1 MSIKMLNKST
11 KTIDISR
18 IPTYN
23 SRVINKR
30 EVRNMDKVMGISMLI
45 VSVQAA
51 HDRIYKQSIAIK
63 ALAVMSILNSI
74 AIVVMCFAILL
85 N

>member
-1 MSIKMLNKST
+1 MDHKLNKST

-30 EVRNMDKVMGISMLI
+30 EVRNMDKVMAISMLI
-45 VSVQAA
+45 DSVQAA